1 MPLFF
6 DPFLPVKLFVN
17 DTPVEILDAHQFSD
31 FSSFDC
37 ILDARQVA
45 LTEAKLKD
53 DVLVTHATD
62 LHIKQC
68 LDAFTKKKVKKLNS
82 ITFLVKDRRATIDGV
97 KQQFKV
103 IEAAGGVVVK
113 DQQLLMIFR
122 LGKWDLPKGKLEG
135 KEKPLPGGIRE
146 VEEECNVQVLGGPK
160 ICHTWHTY
168 TRNKRKILKKTY
180 WFAMS
185 CTDDS
190 AMRGQADEGI
200 TEVRWMSY
208 AEAQQALYNSY
219 VSIRYVLRRYF
230 EQQDTL

>member
-1 MPLFF
+1 M
-6 DPFLPVKLFVN
+6 PVKLFVN

-31 FSSFDC
+31 FSSFDRV
-37 ILDARQVA
+37 IDARQVE

-62 LHIKQC
+62 LIIKQC
-68 LDAFTKKKVKKLNS
+68 LDTFTKKGVKKLDS
-82 ITFLVKDRRATIDGV
+82 ITFLVDDRRATVDGV

-113 DQQLLMIFR
+113 DQRLLMIFR
-122 LGKWDLPKGKLEG
+122 LGKWDLPKGKLES
-135 KEKPLPGGIRE
+135 KEKPLAGGLRE

-168 TRNKRKILKKTY
+168 TRNKRKILKKTH
-180 WFAMS
+180 WFAMK

-190 AMRGQADEGI
+190 GMKGQADEGI
-200 TEVRWMSY
+200 TEVRWMSD

-230 EQQDTL
+230 EQNDSL

>member
-1 MPLFF
+1 M
-6 DPFLPVKLFVN
+6 KLFVN

-31 FSSFDC
+31 FSSFDHV
-37 ILDARQVA
+37 IDARQMVLA
-45 LTEAKLKD
+45 EAKLKND
-53 DVLVTHATD
+53 ILVTHATD
-62 LHIKQC
+62 LDIKQC
-68 LDAFTKKKVKKLNS
+68 LDAFTKKRVKKLDS
-82 ITFLVKDRRATIDGV
+82 ITFLVDDRRATVDGV

-103 IEAAGGVVVK
+103 IEAAGGVVIK
-113 DQQLLMIFR
+113 DQRLLMIFR
-122 LGKWDLPKGKLEG
+122 LGKWDLPKGKLES
-135 KEKPLPGGIRE
+135 KEKPLAGGLRE
-146 VEEECNVQVLGGPK
+146 VEEECNVRVLGGPK

-180 WFAMS
+180 WFAME

-230 EQQDTL
+230 DQNDSL

>member
-1 MPLFF
+1 M
-6 DPFLPVKLFVN
+6 KLFVN
-17 DTPVEILDAHQFSD
+17 DTPVDILSAHQLSD
-31 FSSFDC
+31 LSSFDYT
-37 ILDARQVA
+37 LDARRVA
-45 LTEAKLKD
+45 LTEAKLKN

-68 LDAFTKKKVKKLNS
+68 LDAFNKKKVKKLDS
-82 ITFLVKDRRATIDGV
+82 ITFLVDDRRAAIDNV

-113 DQQLLMIFR
+113 DQQLLLIFR
-122 LGKWDLPKGKLEG
+122 LGKWDLPKGKLER
-135 KEKPLPGGIRE
+135 KEKPLAGGLRE
-146 VEEECNVQVLGGPK
+146 VEEECNVRVLGGPK

-180 WFAMS
+180 WYAME

-200 TEVRWMSY
+200 TEVRWMTY
-208 AEAQQALYNSY
+208 PEAQQALYNSY
-219 VSIRYVLRRYF
+219 VSIRYVLRRYL
-230 EQQDTL
+230 DYRDSL